1 MERRADDTVVRSFH
15 DVPAFAQRT
24 EPFLLR
30 RECVHGV
37 LLGLCGELQR
47 SPDLFGAESPVL
59 RTVEEAGAIV
69 LVALQ
74 TPPYRL
80 VLSSSD
86 VPAPLA
92 ALARALHDEGHVLP
106 GVVGP
111 VAAAEEFARCWQRA
125 TGWQA
130 TLHRAQRI
138 YQLTAV
144 RPPTPPPGAVRPATA
159 SDRTLLLRWFDAFQ
173 REAVGEEFPAGVD
186 AEVDRWFA
194 ASGRRLYLW
203 EDGTPASLAGVV
215 GATPNG
221 IRVGPVYTP
230 PERRGRGY
238 ASGLVAA
245 VSQAQLDA
253 GRRWCVLYTDLANPT
268 SNHIYQAIGYQPA
281 GDSVELGFHPPQ
293 TKGAT
298 PRRST
303 RS

>member
-1 MERRADDTVVRSFH
+1 MTRSRLQVVRSFH
-15 DVPAFAQRT
+15 DVQPFARRA
-24 EPFLLR
+24 EPFLLA

-47 SPDLFGAESPVL
+47 NPHLFGAEPPVL
-59 RTVEEAGAIV
+59 RTVDEAGAV
-69 LVALQ
+69 VFVALQ

-80 VLSSSD
+80 VLSSCD
-86 VPAPLA
+86 RPAALA
-92 ALARALHDEGHVLP
+92 ALARALHDEGRALP

-111 VAAAEEFARCWQRA
+111 AAVAEEFARWWQRETGRPA
-125 TGWQA
+125 TMQ
-130 TLHRAQRI
+130 RAQRI

-144 RPPTPPPGAVRPATA
+144 RPPAPSPGAMRMATA
-159 SDRTLLLRWFDAFQ
+159 SDRALLLRWFDAFQ
-173 REAVGEEFPAGVD
+173 REAIGEALPAGVD

-194 ASGRRLYLW
+194 ADGRCLYLW
-203 EDGTPASLAGVV
+203 EDGIAVSLAGVV

-238 ASGLVAA
+238 ASKLVAA

-268 SNHIYQAIGYQPA
+268 SNRIYQAIGYQPA
-281 GDSVELGFHPPQ
+281 GDSVELSFEPMQ
-293 TKGAT
+293 TKGVT